1 MFPESCFFQKQP
13 PDVFFKKKG
22 VIRNFSKFTGKHL
35 CQKLFFKKETL
46 AQVFSCE
53 FCEIST
59 NTFFTEHLWTTAFLI
74 QPVTLFLLEM
84 LINKKTRHFDSSLN
98 HQEHLFHRTCY
109 HQLFSSYEYCKVF
122 KNSYFIEHL
131 QKQSLANILQ
141 NTCS

>member
-1 MFPESCFFQKQP
+1 MPESLFQKSCRP
-13 PDVFFKKKG
+13 EAC
-22 VIRNFSKFTGKHL
+22 NFI
-35 CQKLFFKKETL
+35 KKETL

-131 QKQSLANILQ
+131 QRQCSCQCSSKQQFLKVSQTLRES
-141 NTCS
+141 TCVGVSF